1 MGITLWIATQ
11 TIGLHTQLAQNA
23 GALKAGGLVA
33 SMDQG
38 GSPITWLLIQL
49 FTWQNVVGFIVI
61 AAIYFTGVLLTW
73 RRARTFIAAEK
84 RAANP
89 QSQTAS

>member
-1 MGITLWIATQ
+1 M
-11 TIGLHTQLAQNA
+11 
-23 GALKAGGLVA
+23 
-33 SMDQG
+33 
-38 GSPITWLLIQL
+38 IQL

-84 RAANP
+84 LAANP
-89 QSQTAS
+89 QSQTVS